1 MEDYIGTIK
10 IFAGNFAPID
20 YLKCEGQVLLIR
32 EYTALYSLLGT
43 AYGGDAKDNFMLPDL
58 RGRLIIDSGTGK
70 MNPGDKASQNLTS
83 RNRGDK
89 GGLEAVTLTLNNIPP
104 HTHQFNALSG
114 NRESKEPLNNFLG
127 KSSGNFYASK
137 QQADVL
143 QQMAPG
149 TVGPVG
155 GKAHENMP
163 PFLSLTYIIC
173 VRGYFPPRPS

>member
-10 IFAGNFAPID
+10 IFAGNFAPRD
-20 YLKCEGQVLLIR
+20 YMKCEGQVLLIK
-32 EYTALYSLLGT
+32 EYAALYSLLGI
-43 AYGGDAKDNFMLPDL
+43 AYGGDAKNNFMLPDL
-58 RGRLIIDSGTGK
+58 RGRLVIDSGIGK
-70 MNPGDKASQNLTS
+70 MIPGNQGSQNLTP

-89 GGLEAVTLTLNNIPP
+89 GGLEAVTLTLDNIPP

-127 KSSGNFYASK
+127 KTNTDFYASK

-149 TVGPVG
+149 TVGSVG
-155 GKAHENMP
+155 GKAHQNMP

-173 VRGYFPPRPS
+173 VWGLYPNRP